1 MLTSWH
7 LQRETKHDAWHGL
20 LGVCFVYF
28 WGAFVAMYAGYD
40 KCVMMDVMKRCKD
53 GLGIL

>member
-1 MLTSWH
+1 MMPGMACL
-7 LQRETKHDAWHGL
+7 EF
-20 LGVCFVYF
+20 VCFVYF